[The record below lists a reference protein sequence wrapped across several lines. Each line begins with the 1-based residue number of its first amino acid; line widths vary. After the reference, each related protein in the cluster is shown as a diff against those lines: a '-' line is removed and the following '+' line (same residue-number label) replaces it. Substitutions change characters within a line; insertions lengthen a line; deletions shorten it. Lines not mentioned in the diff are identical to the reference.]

1 MFADE
6 ALLRIAGILADV
18 AASLFRIL
26 DVFWRRHADFKYD
39 TILLLEDFDDALQP
53 ALKVLSYATE

>member
-26 DVFWRRHADFKYD
+26 AFVAAKCRF
-39 TILLLEDFDDALQP
+39 
-53 ALKVLSYATE
+53 